1 MIRLLATWNFNYVP
15 TCSARDVVQK
25 SQVTIQF
32 EPKSYNSSTPNNSI
46 IGTYLLLLIS
56 LFILNM
62 CKTLKDLILN
72 KTDSIDIRDC
82 YNQTGIAQILST
94 LDQEL
99 VGLENVKS
107 RVSEISSVLLFDRIR
122 EIQELPTLNS
132 SLHMAFTGRPGTGK
146 TSVAAKIALV
156 LRNLGYLTIGHITNV
171 TREDLVGQYV
181 GHTAPKTREQLQ
193 KARGGILFIDE
204 AHHLY
209 KPDNERDYGAEAI
222 ELLLQVMENQRDDLI
237 LIFAGGKDKIE
248 SFFHSNPGISS
259 RIGNHVDFLDYE
271 VKELVAISQFLL
283 HNENRY
289 KYTPQTVEI
298 LEYYIGQLVKFPA
311 FANVRTIKIFLNQLL
326 SYQAIRVEKELVEKG
341 QLCYDSLVQLEKEDF
356 RYFQADD
363 FINIIGS
370 ENVTL
375 YPFHSNASVLPSGS
389 KTYVAP
395 AKRKLY

>member
-1 MIRLLATWNFNYVP
+1 MLWK
-15 TCSARDVVQK
+15 K
-25 SQVTIQF
+25 SHVTIQF
-32 EPKSYNSSTPNNSI
+32 ESKSHVPSTQNNSI

-62 CKTLKDLILN
+62 CKTLKELILN

-82 YNQTGIAQILST
+82 YNQTGIAQILAT

-99 VGLENVKS
+99 VGLDNVKS

-259 RIGNHVDFLDYE
+259 RIGNHVDFLDYD

-289 KYTPQTVEI
+289 KFTPQTVEI
-298 LEYYIGQLVKFPA
+298 LEYYITQLVTFPA
-311 FANVRTIKIFLNQLL
+311 FANVRTIKIFINQLL

-341 QLCYDSLVQLEKEDF
+341 QLRYDSLVQLEKEDF

-375 YPFHSNASVLPSGS
+375 YPFHSNTSVLPSPT
-389 KTYVAP
+389 KTFVAT
-395 AKRKLY
+395 ARRKLY